1 MEQFCKAVGGIVIV
15 VSVVSYG
22 LAALFAPFGIVYLVL
37 VNWGYYNE

>member
-1 MEQFCKAVGGIVIV
+1 MRGDCMEQFCKAVGGIVIV

-37 VNWGYYNE
+37 VN

>member
-15 VSVVSYG
+15 VSVVCYG

-37 VNWGYYNE
+37 VN